1 MGKVMK
7 SRTTYFSVLAILL
20 SVLASCS
27 KKPET
32 IVTELYKSIYDGE
45 WEKAVPMIL
54 PDSLENLTPDEIK
67 FLGEEFSRYF
77 PEGRVIESIKTDSA
91 SYNESKDKITYAVTV
106 NFNDSTTF
114 TEHGSLMKNAEGK
127 WKLTN
132 YMPEEGEKIPFE
144 ITLFEYPIEMKP
156 NLKRAMIML
165 GAERNLPEYQY
176 YAAPY
181 YIYAPYP
188 VDREKYESLLKEAS
202 DAEYLPAMLQLAN
215 IYYSKSDNRTGKL
228 IMFDQ
233 YLELIKKAASK
244 GDIEG
249 KMKLAWLQFKGES
262 GIPKDIESAK
272 KAFETALESG
282 FGEGGWG
289 LGYMYG
295 NGYLGKQ
302 DRVKAL
308 EYYKK
313 GSELGCS
320 DASWNVYY
328 YYANGLGTKKDRKE
342 ADKWFVKSW
351 GQIGG
356 YEIKEYKPNMQF
368 DPQINY
374 EQNLSRILH
383 GDTEGFCYEN
393 IGNAY
398 EFGKGVEQDLEKAKY
413 CYRRDAALRDD
424 SSRKSQ
430 IRSRGFVKNP
440 VIPIEEFKEIYK

>member
-1 MGKVMK
+1 MK
-7 SRTTYFSVLAILL
+7 IRKTSLGILVIIL
-20 SVLASCS
+20 FVFVSCS

-32 IVTELYKSIYDGE
+32 IVSDLYNSIFNGD
-45 WEKAVPMIL
+45 WEKVVPMVL

-67 FLGEEFSRYF
+67 FLGEEFNRYY
-77 PEGRVIESIKTDSA
+77 PEGRAFETVKVDSA
-91 SYNESKDKITYAVTV
+91 SYNEEKNEIAYTVTV
-106 NFNDSTTF
+106 NFNDSTSF
-114 TEHGSLMKNAEGK
+114 TETGSLKKNAEGN
-127 WKLTN
+127 WKLTD
-132 YMPEEGEKIPFE
+132 YMPKEGEKLPFE
-144 ITLFEYPIEMKP
+144 ITLFDFPVEMKP
-156 NLKRAMIML
+156 NLKRAMIKV

-188 VDREKYESLLKEAS
+188 VDRKKYESLLKEAS
-202 DAEYLPAMLQLAN
+202 NAEYLPAMLQLAY
-215 IYYSKSDNRTGKL
+215 IYYSKHDNMTGKL

-249 KMKLAWLQFKGES
+249 KMRLAWLQFKGDS

-313 GSELGCS
+313 GSDLGCS

-328 YYANGLGTKKDRKE
+328 YYENGLGTKKDRKE
-342 ADKWFVKSW
+342 ADKWFLKSW
-351 GQIGG
+351 GQDGG
-356 YEIKEYKPNMQF
+356 YEIKEYKPYMQF
-368 DPQINY
+368 DPQIIY
-374 EQNLSRILH
+374 EKNLSSILH
-383 GDTEGFCYEN
+383 GDTNGYCYKI
-393 IGNAY
+393 IGEAY

-413 CYRRDAALRDD
+413 CYRRDAALSDD
-424 SSRKSQ
+424 FSRKDR
-430 IRSRGFVKNP
+430 IRSRGFLKDP
-440 VIPIEEFKEIYK
+440 VISIEEIKEIYK